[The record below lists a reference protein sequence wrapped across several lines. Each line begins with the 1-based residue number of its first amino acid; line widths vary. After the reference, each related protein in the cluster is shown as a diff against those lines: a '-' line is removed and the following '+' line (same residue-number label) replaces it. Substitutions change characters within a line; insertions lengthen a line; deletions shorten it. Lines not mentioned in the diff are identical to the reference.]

1 MKNKFGIIVS
11 TRSFFPSHLVKTARE
26 DIARVM
32 AEMGYEYV
40 MVGENDTRHGAV
52 LTFDEAKVCAELFK
66 KHREEI
72 GGIVVVMPNFCEE
85 LGITEAIELAGLNVP
100 VLILSLIHI

>member
-40 MVGENDTRHGAV
+40 MVGYLLKNTVSENGTVARG
-52 LTFDEAKVCAELFK
+52 VC
-66 KHREEI
+66 
-72 GGIVVVMPNFCEE
+72 
-85 LGITEAIELAGLNVP
+85 
-100 VLILSLIHI
+100 